1 MLQWN
6 HSNTD
11 ALAAK
16 LISEVSSFQGENNMY
31 LYKVVIWPGVLIKR
45 GAFISEV
52 SFKRVF

>member
-1 MLQWN
+1 M
-6 HSNTD
+6 D

-31 LYKVVIWPGVLIKR
+31 LYKVVIWPGVLIKQ